1 MDVICVLLLTRPRR
15 VNLYTT
21 LCGCIYKAN
30 ILEHYPRRLMAEMDD
45 GKAFDIY
52 N

>member
-1 MDVICVLLLTRPRR
+1 M
-15 VNLYTT
+15 LYAFCCW
-21 LCGCIYKAN
+21 LGPGAWISIQHYVGVYKAN